1 MANNH
6 PNSLPPPS
14 FRRIRSQ
21 TWPQENDDDI
31 DLEELI
37 ASLPKEKGFISP
49 IQILYR
55 NFWCPSEVFPGV
67 HSFCRHFTAHDSD
80 IILAC
85 KPKSGTTWLKA
96 LAFSALRR
104 DVFPP
109 SANNHPLMSSNPHE
123 LVPFFEF
130 TIYGQAGELIDLASF
145 SVPRLFA
152 THIPHDSLPESVGQ
166 SGCRVIYICRNP
178 LDTIVSFCHFAPQV
192 KPELWSG
199 GRSSMEE
206 YLDYCCR
213 GIDGFGPFWD
223 HMLGYWKASLE
234 RPDKVL
240 FLKYEDLR
248 EDTAGNLK
256 RIAEF
261 MGVPF
266 SEEEERDGVIEEIV
280 KLCSL
285 SSLKELEVNKTG
297 KPGVWS
303 TENKTYFRKGEV
315 GDWVNHMT
323 PSMAEKLERIM
334 EEKLSPFGLKFRVK

>member
-37 ASLPKEKGFISP
+37 ASLPKEKGFI
-49 IQILYR
+49 I
-55 NFWCPSEVFPGV
+55 FPGV

-234 RPDKVL
+234 RPDKIFEIIQRMPRRDL
-240 FLKYEDLR
+240 EPASAAISSSHAPATPDTGPCLPYEASAAAISTSSFTLSQILIP
-248 EDTAGNLK
+248 TPPAPTKPQPQAIL
-256 RIAEF
+256 
-261 MGVPF
+261 PF
-266 SEEEERDGVIEEIV
+266 S
-280 KLCSL
+280 
-285 SSLKELEVNKTG
+285 TA
-297 KPGVWS
+297 
-303 TENKTYFRKGEV
+303 T
-315 GDWVNHMT
+315 
-323 PSMAEKLERIM
+323 RITT
-334 EEKLSPFGLKFRVK
+334 